1 MDKITEQKPTW
12 VCPMLTVCRKTIQD
26 AWLDFSAEYALKT
39 EDGKFTMSDLRE
51 AFYRGIETI
60 QNGNC

>member
-26 AWLDFSAEYALKT
+26 AWMDFSAEYALKT
-39 EDGKFTMSDLRE
+39 EDG
-51 AFYRGIETI
+51 
-60 QNGNC
+60 